1 MRLRRVLLA
10 MAISKWDVSVNGKNH
25 TIEIKRGFCGIFK
38 IIVDGQVEKVRSK
51 SFWIILLD
59 HEIRIEDKM
68 LNLVLVG
75 GKADLAVDG
84 VFLGS
89 GKKYAPVKASPQIWI
104 AAFATICG
112 MIACILVI
120 INYLN

>member
-25 TIEIKRGFCGIFK
+25 TIEIKRGFGALK
-38 IIVDGQVEKVRSK
+38 VVVDGQIEKVRSQN
-51 SFWIILLD
+51 FWIMLLD
-59 HEIRIEDKM
+59 REIRIEDKV
-68 LNLVLVG
+68 LNLVMIG
-75 GKADLAVDG
+75 SKADLAVDG

>member
-25 TIEIKRGFCGIFK
+25 TIEIKRGFGALK
-38 IIVDGQVEKVRSK
+38 VVVDGQVEKVRSQN
-51 SFWIILLD
+51 FWIMLLD
-59 HEIRIEDKM
+59 REIRIEDKV
-68 LNLVLVG
+68 LNLVMIG
-75 GKADLAVDG
+75 SKADLAVDG